1 MASVHHLEDQPVM
14 GSSNCKGSVIQ
25 WSMLCSD
32 EEGFFHVMSSG
43 SSVTSLHLWGTYGHQ
58 TDQFLR
64 IPPADPDLCTDWPP
78 TSLHWSVPQEADLNI
93 GIITED
99 IWGFP
104 KTRRFLIGKLFR
116 MFLSGTW
123 WYTIKFQGNLFF
135 KIKRDT
141 HTYAIASAQIV
152 KLGISLSLSLYI
164 FIYIYMCGTSSI
176 ATGHFLQTYAYIC
189 CFWTS
194 KKRRPRHAMTMTV
207 FACAGRRCI
216 PSWLP
221 AFLVLDISAGW
232 WLTYP
237 CEKYESQLGWWNS
250 QYMEK

>member
-1 MASVHHLEDQPVM
+1 
-14 GSSNCKGSVIQ
+14 
-25 WSMLCSD
+25 
-32 EEGFFHVMSSG
+32 MSSG

-64 IPPADPDLCTDWPP
+64 VPPADPDLGTDWPP

-116 MFLSGTW
+116 MFLSGTC
-123 WYTIKFQGNLFF
+123 WYTIKFQGNLFC

-164 FIYIYMCGTSSI
+164 
-176 ATGHFLQTYAYIC
+176 YIC
-189 CFWTS
+189 AEHHQLPLVTFFKHMHTYVVFGPVKSEDLDMPWPWQCLPARVESASPAGCQLFWYLIFQLVGGWPTPVKNMKVS
-194 KKRRPRHAMTMTV
+194 WDDE
-207 FACAGRRCI
+207 I
-216 PSWLP
+216 PSIWKNKKCSKP
-221 AFLVLDISAGW
+221 P
-232 WLTYP
+232 TRY
-237 CEKYESQLGWWNS
+237 NS
-250 QYMEK
+250 MFRRFNKL